1 MFHSQCID
9 RQAARG
15 DALVAVEAGIG
26 RTSGINHSKVSLEL
40 DEVIIPGLNCRVNNT
55 RIKIG
60 GRASVTVVSV
70 LPRLPVLLDNT
81 GLDQLVG

>member
-15 DALVAVEAGIG
+15 DTLVAVETGVG
-26 RTSGINHSKVSLEL
+26 RSSGINHSEISLEL
-40 DEVIIPGLNCRVNNT
+40 EDRIIPGLNLNVNNT

-60 GRASVTVVSV
+60 GRA
-70 LPRLPVLLDNT
+70 L
-81 GLDQLVG
+81 